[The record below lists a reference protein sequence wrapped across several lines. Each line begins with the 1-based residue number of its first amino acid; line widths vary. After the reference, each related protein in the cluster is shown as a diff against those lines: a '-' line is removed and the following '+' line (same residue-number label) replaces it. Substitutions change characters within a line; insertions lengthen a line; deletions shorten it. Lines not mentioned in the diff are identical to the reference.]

1 MPPPVTFAD
10 MYDCLLRHGP
20 AQVVS
25 SRDTPYT
32 VEAKPIDGVPTIVGY
47 PASGTVRIHEDC
59 WGRPMTCEGTLT
71 GGLLNGNP
79 SLYHWYAEHC
89 GRV

>member
-1 MPPPVTFAD
+1 M
-10 MYDCLLRHGP
+10 
-20 AQVVS
+20 
-25 SRDTPYT
+25 
-32 VEAKPIDGVPTIVGY
+32 GY

-89 GRV
+89 GGV